1 MLCATSMRVPV
12 GRDLNLGQ
20 SPSEA
25 KPTDTSGKCEDPLPS
40 IFLYDQYLC

>member
-12 GRDLNLGQ
+12 GRDLK
-20 SPSEA
+20 A
-25 KPTDTSGKCEDPLPS
+25 AMPTDTGGKCEDPLPS